1 MDQEDA
7 QRAGAVTGCEREGAI
22 GREQTTGTERPL
34 FVRLGDRDMLHLFV
48 ALAVDEGGVGAIQ
61 REGKEGGAR
70 EADESEEARE
80 AAESILV
87 CAFVCALMR
96 GSARAH
102 VQSLASVYA

>member
-7 QRAGAVTGCEREGAI
+7 QRAGAVTGWEREGAV
-22 GREQTTGTERPL
+22 GREQTSGTERPL

-61 REGKEGGAR
+61 REGEDGGAR
-70 EADESEEARE
+70 EADESQTTRE

-87 CAFVCALMR
+87 CALVCALMR
-96 GSARAH
+96 ASARAQVDAFAFVH
-102 VQSLASVYA
+102 A

>member
-1 MDQEDA
+1 MDQED
-7 QRAGAVTGCEREGAI
+7 QRAGAVTGWEREGAVD
-22 GREQTTGTERPL
+22 REQTIGRGGLL

-87 CAFVCALMR
+87 RAFVCALMR